1 MKIIGPEQQQA
12 IKQAKLDKSVQS
24 GGVDSKNIEG
34 RTESGSTAVP
44 TEKVQVSDR
53 GRDIQ
58 KVREAVSNA
67 PEVRQEK
74 VATIKEQIT
83 NGEYQVKSEDIAQK
97 IIEDIIK
104 SG

>member
-24 GGVDSKNIEG
+24 GSGDSKKVAG
-34 RTESGSTAVP
+34 KTGSGSTAVP

-53 GRDIQ
+53 GRNIQ
-58 KVREAVSNA
+58 KVREAVSNV

-74 VATIKEQIT
+74 VAAIKEQIT
-83 NGEYQVKSEDIAQK
+83 NGEYQVRSEDIAQK

-104 SG
+104 SE